1 MGRYFAIMAK
11 SEKETAQSKVIRVAI
26 FEIFDSSYSKFLAR
40 GEVQDN
46 RRAVHGEAP
55 KLPHR

>member
-1 MGRYFAIMAK
+1 MEK

-26 FEIFDSSYSKFLAR
+26 FEIFDSRHSKFLAR

-46 RRAVHGEAP
+46 QGAVNGEIP
-55 KLPHR
+55 